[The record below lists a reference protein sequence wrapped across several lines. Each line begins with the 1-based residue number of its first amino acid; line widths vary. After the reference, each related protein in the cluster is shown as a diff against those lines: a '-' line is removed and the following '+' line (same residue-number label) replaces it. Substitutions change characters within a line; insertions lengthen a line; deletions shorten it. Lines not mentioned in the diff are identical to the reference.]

1 MPVLSTGV
9 TVDATGERHPT
20 VVVDASGRPEIG
32 DLARVHAVEGIGDIA
47 TEAAAVPIGD
57 GIWRFFLAVIIS
69 SPVKCTFVLEFAL
82 PSDRHVLDEAAA
94 AGRLVAGGE
103 RVVHGRH
110 RQVSLIAC
118 AVLAGMA
125 FAAVALLVREA
136 GGRVCDFDGGDQFLR
151 TNQVIA
157 GNTAVVADMIAL
169 LKAHARP

>member
-94 AGRLVAGGE
+94 AGRLVIATTSPERAGLDQPLWLAIDLDTG
-103 RVVHGRH
+103 
-110 RQVSLIAC
+110 A
-118 AVLAGMA
+118 LAG
-125 FAAVALLVREA
+125 ALP
-136 GGRVCDFDGGDQFLR
+136 D
-151 TNQVIA
+151 
-157 GNTAVVADMIAL
+157 
-169 LKAHARP
+169 